1 MSASC
6 PAGMSSEKSAR
17 ENACAEPRHRPN
29 HTANT
34 YISPCVCSPNSSLKN
49 PTHPHSGI
57 NDNNSRFSTSTLLLV
72 HPYLRWNLNHA
83 YPPPIAVNGTMM
95 AMSARS
101 NGSMHNSWYANITA
115 TVDMVLYPS
124 EKMKNRMRK

>member
-17 ENACAEPRHRPN
+17 ENACADPRHAPN

-34 YISPCVCSPNSSLKN
+34 YISPCVCRPNSSVKN

-57 NDNNSRFSTSTLLLV
+57 NDNNSKFSTSTLLLV
-72 HPYLRWNLNHA
+72 HPYRRWNLNHA
-83 YPPPIAVNGTMM
+83 YPPPIAVNGTTM

-101 NGSMHNSWYANITA
+101 NGSCEQNTA
-115 TVDMVLYPS
+115 SVKIAHT
-124 EKMKNRMRK
+124 KN